1 MAAGARPLTVVDA
14 MEDDWMLWTRRGFLA
29 WAGGLAAITAFPARV
44 RAAATSTP
52 VAPPAAADANAAARA
67 DLQRLVMTRALVG
80 DDPWVL
86 MHVLL
91 PLGAEA
97 RRGDARV
104 LDSVLAAWIA
114 PVSVGGKTYAAF
126 PLDVERHPNHFLEVM
141 YEIGVAPGRSF
152 MTKVGPVTRTD
163 LTNAAKALFSPA
175 AAGGE
180 LSWTVSVFTAA
191 IPADRDGFEN
201 AEGRAFTVSA
211 LVEVLAQ
218 ATEAAYADTAA
229 AMRGTKPY
237 GRSPLQTLPCNGTHV
252 LGGILDALSHGY
264 RGNKLAERATAL
276 VRAATFRLGSEVAL
290 IDQAIGRS
298 GGPLAQ
304 LNADAAKLQF
314 LGHSLETLG
323 FARRRSLFAPT
334 AAELASIRAAEEEL
348 AAVARRLVATHDLA
362 VLERQ
367 VPRAYKIVLGD
378 ACHALHALGPAAA

>member
-1 MAAGARPLTVVDA
+1 MVL
-14 MEDDWMLWTRRGFLA
+14 TRRRFLA
-29 WAGGLAAITAFPARV
+29 LAGGVAATTALPARL
-44 RAAATSTP
+44 RAAPPS
-52 VAPPAAADANAAARA
+52 APASSPARGPAASVAGAAARA
-67 DLQRLVMTRALVG
+67 DLERLVTTRALVG

-91 PLGAEA
+91 PFGAEA

-104 LDSVLAAWIA
+104 LDTVLGTWIA
-114 PVSVGGKTYAAF
+114 PVPVAGKTYPAF
-126 PLDVERHPNHFLEVM
+126 PLEIERHPNHFLEVM
-141 YEIGVAPGRSF
+141 YEIGVAPDRSF
-152 MTKVGPVTRTD
+152 TTKAGPVTRAD

-191 IPADRDGFEN
+191 IPPDRDGFEN
-201 AEGRAFTVSA
+201 AEGRSFTVSA

-218 ATEAAYADTAA
+218 ATEAAYADTVA

-264 RGNKLAERATAL
+264 RANKLAERAATL
-276 VRAATFRLGSEVAL
+276 VRTATFRLGSEVAL
-290 IDQAIGRS
+290 IDQVVGRS

-323 FARRRSLFAPT
+323 FAQRRGLFAPT
-334 AAELASIRAAEEEL
+334 AAEAALMRAAGEEL
-348 AAVARRLVATHDLA
+348 AAVAHRLVATHDLGI
-362 VLERQ
+362 LERQ

-378 ACHALHALGPAAA
+378 ACHALHALGSAAA